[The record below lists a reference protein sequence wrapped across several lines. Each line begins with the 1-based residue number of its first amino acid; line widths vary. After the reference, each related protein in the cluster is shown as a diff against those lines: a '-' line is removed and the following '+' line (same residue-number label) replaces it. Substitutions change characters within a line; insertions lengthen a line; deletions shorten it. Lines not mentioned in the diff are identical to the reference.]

1 MKTPGIHHITA
12 IASDPQKNIDFYAR
26 VLGLRF
32 IKQTVNFD
40 DPTTYHFYYAD
51 RIGTPGT
58 VLTFFPWPGAKRGQ
72 RGTGQ
77 AISIGFSIPKGSL
90 GFWIERLVALN
101 IKHQRPETRF
111 GEKYIEI
118 EDPDGLPLELVAT
131 SEISKADPWGTGGIP
146 VDHAI
151 RAFHGATLWEE
162 DSQRTADF
170 IQTHLGYELVESE
183 ENLSRYRSEK
193 SEPGAYLD
201 IRHAPGF
208 WQGTM
213 GAGIIHHIAFRAPT
227 DEIQLAAREE
237 IEKTGITVTP
247 QIDRKYFHSIYFR
260 EPGHVLFEIATDG
273 PGFTLDESLDELGKS
288 LRLPAPYESQREKI
302 EKSLPPIHLPGETL
316 APSTDDNFGFIH
328 RWIPGNG
335 ASRTLL
341 LLHGTGGDENAMI
354 PLGQALDPTA
364 SILSPRGQVSE
375 NGMTRYFRRFAPGV
389 LDEEDLK
396 NRAAQL
402 ADFLQKAS
410 QEYSFQLDSVI
421 IVGYSNGANF
431 AAGLLFLYPDL
442 IKTAVLLRPMIP
454 FEPERIPNLSGAKIL
469 ISAGKDD
476 PAVPR
481 EQPELLLQIFSK
493 AGAAVEIHWTE
504 TGHEITEAELAF
516 ITTWLNEPGQ

>member
-1 MKTPGIHHITA
+1 MKTRGIHHITA
-12 IASDPQKNIDFYAR
+12 IASDPQKNIDFYAE

-77 AISIGFSIPKGSL
+77 ATAIGFSIPKSSL
-90 GFWIERLVALN
+90 GFWLERFITLN
-101 IKHQRPETRF
+101 IKHQGPKTRF
-111 GEKYIEI
+111 GEKYLEF
-118 EDPDGLPLELVAT
+118 EDPDGLPLELVGT
-131 SEISKADPWGTGGIP
+131 SENSKTDPWGTNDIP
-146 VDHAI
+146 VTHAI
-151 RAFHGATLWEE
+151 RAFHSTTLWEE
-162 DSQRTADF
+162 DSHRTAEF
-170 IQTHLGYELVESE
+170 IQIHLGYELVGSE
-183 ENLSRYRSEK
+183 ENLSRYRSAK
-193 SEPGAYLD
+193 GEPGANLD

-208 WQGTM
+208 WRGTM

-227 DEIQLAAREE
+227 DEVQLAAREE
-237 IEKTGITVTP
+237 IEESGTRVTP

-260 EPGHVLFEIATDG
+260 EPGNVLFEIATDG
-273 PGFTLDESLDELGKS
+273 PGFTIDESVDELGKS
-288 LRLPAPYESQREKI
+288 LQLPAPYKSRREEI
-302 EKSLPPIHLPGETL
+302 EKSLLPIHLPGE
-316 APSTDDNFGFIH
+316 ASAHSSNEDFGFAH
-328 RWIPGNG
+328 RWIPRQN

-354 PLGQALDPTA
+354 PLGQVLDPTA

-375 NGMTRYFRRFAPGV
+375 NGMARYFRRFAPGV

-402 ADFLQKAS
+402 EEFLQKTS
-410 QEYSFQLDSVI
+410 LQYSFDLDSVVA
-421 IVGYSNGANF
+421 VGYSNGANF

-442 IKTAVLLRPMIP
+442 IKTAILLRPMIP
-454 FEPERIPNLSGAKIL
+454 FEPKAMPDLSKTRIL
-469 ISAGKDD
+469 ISAGDDD

-481 EQPELLLQIFSK
+481 EQPERLFQIFSK
-493 AGAAVEIHWTE
+493 AGADAAIHWTE
-504 TGHEITEAELAF
+504 TGHEISEAELAF
-516 ITTWLNEPGQ
+516 IKNWLNGPGQ